1 LGRTTLHQ
9 VEKQR
14 PCHELLVGVNR
25 IRAGLSLAFV
35 IFAMAHREFTDSAGR
50 SWNVW
55 SVVPERAERR
65 RHSGDVDHAAERRH
79 TENKEFRV
87 PLGEQWTRGWLA
99 FETKGEKR
107 RLAPIPEHWE
117 TASEEQLDRMLER
130 AEQIRR
136 PPRRLAE

>member
-1 LGRTTLHQ
+1 
-9 VEKQR
+9 
-14 PCHELLVGVNR
+14 
-25 IRAGLSLAFV
+25 
-35 IFAMAHREFTDSAGR
+35 MAHREFTDAIGR

-65 RHSGDVDHAAERRH
+65 RKGTETTPSAERRH
-79 TENKEFRV
+79 RQEREFRV

-107 RLAPIPEHWE
+107 RLAPIPEGWDLA
-117 TASEEQLDRMLER
+117 TDEQLTALLQR
-130 AEQIRR
+130 AEAIPR